1 MFKVAHFFVQFCY
14 LCKKHFIMKNLQ
26 GYFDTLLEETTS
38 SFHRYMFNRIDWDNR
53 LIGLVGP
60 RGVGKTTLMLQ
71 HAKEELPRHSTL
83 FVTAEDM
90 YFASNNLV
98 ELAADFAKKGGRYLI
113 IDEIHKMEEWSR
125 YLKLIYDYQP
135 KLNVIFTGSSILDI
149 TKGAHD
155 LSRRAIT
162 YHMQGL
168 SFREYLSL
176 FHDVHLDT
184 YSLESIIRHEVKMPE
199 GFRPLE
205 LFKDY
210 LQRGYYPFAMENQY
224 EMRLKQVINNTLEV
238 DIPQYAKMNVATG
251 RKLKQLLGVVSRSV
265 PFKPNM
271 TTLATVLDTSRN
283 SIPDFFIYLEE
294 AGLIAQLRDDTGGVR
309 GLGKVDKIYLDN
321 TALVY
326 NLAGDESDIGNVRE
340 TFFNNQMRI
349 NQEVLASKVS
359 DFEIGEY
366 TFEVGGKNKKQK
378 QIEDVDNGYI
388 VKDDIERGYLNV
400 IPLWMFGLNY

>member
-1 MFKVAHFFVQFCY
+1 
-14 LCKKHFIMKNLQ
+14 MKNLQ
-26 GYFDTLLEETTS
+26 GYFDALLEGTS
-38 SFHRYMFNRIDWDNR
+38 LSFHRYMFSRIDWDSR

-98 ELAADFAKKGGRYLI
+98 ELATDFVKKGGRYLI
-113 IDEIHKMEEWSR
+113 IDEIHKMDEWSR
-125 YLKLIYDYQP
+125 YLKLIYDYHP
-135 KLNVIFTGSSILDI
+135 KLNVVFTGSSILDI
-149 TKGAHD
+149 NKGAHD

-162 YHMQGL
+162 YQMQGL
-168 SFREYLSL
+168 SFREYLIL
-176 FHDVHLDT
+176 FHNIHLDT
-184 YSLESIIRHEVKMPE
+184 YSLESILRHEVKMPD
-199 GFRPLE
+199 GFRPIE

-210 LQRGYYPFAMENQY
+210 LRRGYYPFAMENQY

-294 AGLIAQLRDDTGGVR
+294 AGLIAQLRDKTGGVR
-309 GLGKVDKIYLDN
+309 GLGKVDKVYLDN
-321 TALVY
+321 TALIY
-326 NLAGDESDIGNVRE
+326 NLAGDEAEIGNVRE

-349 NQEVLASKVS
+349 NQEVISSNVS
-359 DFEIGEY
+359 DFEIGGY

-378 QIEDVDNGYI
+378 QIEDIDNGYV

>member
-1 MFKVAHFFVQFCY
+1 
-14 LCKKHFIMKNLQ
+14 MKNLQ
-26 GYFDTLLEETTS
+26 GYFDTLLEETPS

-125 YLKLIYDYQP
+125 YLKLVYDYQP

-176 FHDVHLDT
+176 FHEIHLDT

-210 LQRGYYPFAMENQY
+210 LRRGYYPFAMENQY
-224 EMRLKQVINNTLEV
+224 EMRLKQVISNTLEV

-271 TTLATVLDTSRN
+271 TTLASVLDTSRN

-294 AGLIAQLRDDTGGVR
+294 AGLIAQLRDNTGGVR
-309 GLGKVDKIYLDN
+309 GLGKVDKVYLDN

-326 NLAGDESDIGNVRE
+326 NLAGDEADIGNVRE

-366 TFEVGGKNKKQK
+366 TFELGGKNKKQK

-388 VKDDIERGYLNV
+388 VKYDIERGYLNV

>member
-1 MFKVAHFFVQFCY
+1 
-14 LCKKHFIMKNLQ
+14 MKNLQ

-113 IDEIHKMEEWSR
+113 IDEIHKMEDWSR
-125 YLKLIYDYQP
+125 YLKLVYDYQP

-176 FHDVHLDT
+176 FHEIHLDT

-294 AGLIAQLRDDTGGVR
+294 AGLIAQLRDNTGGVR
-309 GLGKVDKIYLDN
+309 GLGKVDKVYLDN

-326 NLAGDESDIGNVRE
+326 NLAGDEADIGNVRE

-349 NQEVLASKVS
+349 NQEVLASRVS

>member
-1 MFKVAHFFVQFCY
+1 
-14 LCKKHFIMKNLQ
+14 MKNLQ
-26 GYFDTLLEETTS
+26 GYFDTLLEETPS
-38 SFHRYMFNRIDWDNR
+38 SFYRYMFNRIDWDNR

-98 ELAADFAKKGGRYLI
+98 ELATDFTKKGGRYLI

-125 YLKLIYDYQP
+125 YLKLVYDYQP

-162 YHMQGL
+162 YQMQGL

-176 FHDVHLDT
+176 FHEIHLDT

-294 AGLIAQLRDDTGGVR
+294 AGLIAQLRDNTGGVR
-309 GLGKVDKIYLDN
+309 GLGKVDKVYLDN

-326 NLAGDESDIGNVRE
+326 NLAGDEADIGNVRE

-349 NQEVLASKVS
+349 NQEVLASRVS